1 MEELKDLEF
10 LATKSKELLD
20 KQVALYRLHQS
31 NSGPI
36 ITILALFIP
45 FFLNGLSDSY
55 TTIKIIA
62 LAPIGFL
69 LWAIITLIQVLRS
82 RPLFQG
88 ANFDKIEELVNAN
101 YEEILLNEIGA
112 NKDSFNDNLPIAD
125 KSNDKYNF
133 AIKLT
138 FIAIITSTCLL
149 LSNQVFK
156 PETEPT
162 KVTLINSKMAKQQTE
177 KNTDSRPA
185 TNPTQAAKPSQT
197 VKPVRVVP
205 VVTAQYRVML
215 SEGVKPSSN
224 REVDK
229 KKKQ

>member
-10 LATKSKELLD
+10 LAAKSKELLD
-20 KQVALYRLHQS
+20 KQVASYRLHQS
-31 NSGPI
+31 NSGTI

-45 FFLNGLSDSY
+45 FFLKDLSDSY

-62 LAPIGFL
+62 LLPVGFL
-69 LWAIITLIQVLRS
+69 LWAIISLIQVLRS

-125 KSNDKYNF
+125 KSNNKYNF

-138 FIAIITSTCLL
+138 LIAIITSTCLL
-149 LSNQVFK
+149 LSNQVFE

-162 KVTLINSKMAKQQTE
+162 KVTLINSKMAKQQNE
-177 KNTDSRPA
+177 RNIESRSA
-185 TNPTQAAKPSQT
+185 AKPTQAAKPCET
-197 VKPVRVVP
+197 IKPARVVP

-215 SEGVKPSSN
+215 SEGVKPSSDSAT
-224 REVDK
+224 DK